1 MSGLRSSSKE
11 ERSPDTAFLFQ
22 DNDCYRTCSKISL
35 RTFTKRSTENFP
47 LPSYFLTGI
56 FRLLLIRYSLTMR
69 RLPLP
74 IYLIIAYMLLAFG
87 WWGILLLRKNEEA
100 HIAQVN
106 ELAYRMA
113 VQQGSNDE
121 EAFRNTKVYQQL
133 TSDFERGQKMI
144 IGEAVILILSL
155 IGGLVLL
162 FRFLRKEI
170 SAAEQQ
176 RNFLLSITHELKS
189 PLAGIRLIL
198 ETFQKRR
205 ELKPEIQEKL
215 STNALAETDRLTA
228 LVNDLLLSAKLE
240 NVYDIN
246 EESLDLGQLIHEA
259 ADRVAMKYKSASLH
273 VDIAQDVGLVKGDR
287 LGLTSVAVNL
297 LENAAKYSQPSPV
310 IHTSL
315 QRGGAKELI
324 WEVSDNGMGIPDR
337 EKRRVFTKFYRVGNE
352 DTRTT
357 KGTGLGLFI
366 VKQLV
371 EKHGGQLELLD
382 NEPQGTTFRIF
393 LPTD

>member
-1 MSGLRSSSKE
+1 
-11 ERSPDTAFLFQ
+11 
-22 DNDCYRTCSKISL
+22 
-35 RTFTKRSTENFP
+35 
-47 LPSYFLTGI
+47 
-56 FRLLLIRYSLTMR
+56 MR
-69 RLPLP
+69 RLPL
-74 IYLIIAYMLLAFG
+74 ITYGIIAYMFLAFG
-87 WWGILLLRKNEEA
+87 WWSILLLRKNEAA
-100 HIAQVN
+100 HEAQVN

-113 VQQGSNDE
+113 VQQGNE
-121 EAFRNTKVYQQL
+121 LTTGFRETETYAKLSDDFARQQ
-133 TSDFERGQKMI
+133 RMI
-144 IGEAVILILSL
+144 IGEALLLSL
-155 IGGLVLL
+155 SLVGGLFILY
-162 FRFLRKEI
+162 RSLRKEI

-198 ETFQKRR
+198 ETFQRRR
-205 ELKPEIQEKL
+205 ELKPELQEKL

-240 NVYDIN
+240 NVYQIN
-246 EESLDLGQLIHEA
+246 EESLDLGELIQDA
-259 ADRVAMKYKSASLH
+259 ADRVAMKYKTANIH
-273 VDIAQDVGLVKGDR
+273 VDIEPEVGLVKGDR

-297 LENAAKYSQPSPV
+297 IENAAKYSQPNPV

-315 QRGGAKELI
+315 YRGGAQELI
-324 WEVSDNGMGIPDR
+324 WEVSDNGMGIPDH

-371 EKHGGQLELLD
+371 EKHGGQLELVD
-382 NEPQGTTFRIF
+382 NEPTGTTFRIF
-393 LPTD
+393 LPTV

>member
-1 MSGLRSSSKE
+1 
-11 ERSPDTAFLFQ
+11 
-22 DNDCYRTCSKISL
+22 
-35 RTFTKRSTENFP
+35 
-47 LPSYFLTGI
+47 
-56 FRLLLIRYSLTMR
+56 MR

-87 WWGILLLRKNEEA
+87 WWGILLLRKNEQA

-113 VQQGSNDE
+113 VQQGSNNE
-121 EAFRNTKVYQQL
+121 EAFRNTDVYQQL
-133 TSDFERGQKMI
+133 NKDFDRGQKMI
-144 IGEAVILILSL
+144 VGEAIILILSL
-155 IGGLVLL
+155 IGGLALL

-297 LENAAKYSQPSPV
+297 LENAAKYSQPTPV

-315 QRGGAKELI
+315 QRGGVKELI

-382 NEPQGTTFRIF
+382 NEPHGTTFRIY

>member
-1 MSGLRSSSKE
+1 M
-11 ERSPDTAFLFQ
+11 F
-22 DNDCYRTCSKISL
+22 
-35 RTFTKRSTENFP
+35 
-47 LPSYFLTGI
+47 
-56 FRLLLIRYSLTMR
+56 
-69 RLPLP
+69 
-74 IYLIIAYMLLAFG
+74 LAFG
-87 WWGILLLRKNEEA
+87 WWSILLLRKNEQA
-100 HIAQVN
+100 HAAQVN

-113 VQQGSNDE
+113 VQQGSNNE
-121 EAFRNTKVYQQL
+121 EAFRNTEVYKQL
-133 TSDFERGQKMI
+133 TRDFDRGQRMI
-144 IGEAVILILSL
+144 IGEAVLLILSL
-155 IGGLVLL
+155 IGGLVML
-162 FRFLRKEI
+162 FRSLRKEI

-246 EESLDLGQLIHEA
+246 EELLDLGELIQDAVE
-259 ADRVAMKYKSASLH
+259 RVAIKYKTASLH
-273 VDIAQDVGLVKGDR
+273 VDIAPDVGLVKGDR

-297 LENAAKYSQPSPV
+297 LENAAKYSQPEPV

-315 QRGGAKELI
+315 QRGGASELI

-337 EKRRVFTKFYRVGNE
+337 EKRRVFTKFYRIGNE

-382 NEPQGTTFRIF
+382 NVPQGTTFRIF

>member
-1 MSGLRSSSKE
+1 
-11 ERSPDTAFLFQ
+11 
-22 DNDCYRTCSKISL
+22 
-35 RTFTKRSTENFP
+35 
-47 LPSYFLTGI
+47 
-56 FRLLLIRYSLTMR
+56 MR
-69 RLPLP
+69 RLPIL

-87 WWGILLLRKNEEA
+87 WWSILLLRKNEQA
-100 HIAQVN
+100 HISQVN

-121 EAFRNTKVYQQL
+121 EAFRNTEVYQEL
-133 TSDFERGQKMI
+133 TSDFDRGQKMI

-155 IGGLVLL
+155 IGGLILL
-162 FRFLRKEI
+162 FRSLRKEI
-170 SAAEQQ
+170 SAAQQQ

-259 ADRVAMKYKSASLH
+259 ADIVAMKYKSASLH

-297 LENAAKYSQPSPV
+297 IENAAKYSQPDPV

-382 NEPQGTTFRIF
+382 NEPQGTTFRIY
-393 LPTD
+393 LPTA